1 MSPSIVSITA
11 NPTTRR
17 RPVVAVEKRSTN
29 IELVSAEPRAD
40 DDPRTETA
48 RDLSHQSIRSET
60 AVDRSAQTRRTGA
73 TSTVSPPSATRGSRK
88 ALPGTKRPRWLRF
101 VRIFGKWFGLLVF
114 AGGLAQILMR
124 LAYGSTSTAAA
135 PMAFTDLEGRIA
147 EVEASMKETSRMLQV
162 GVDVASRKIDEEVG
176 KLRKEMED
184 GGLLWPRSVEELK
197 SVEWLSKQEFERIYQ
212 DLKKEG
218 ESGELG
224 ASFDDIM
231 AYARNVVEKEIEK
244 HAADGLA
251 RVDYAMGSGGAAVVK
266 HSEPYVVGKG
276 NWWMRMRNGVH
287 SDADK
292 MLRPSF
298 GEPGQCFALKGS
310 SGFVQIK
317 LRTAIIPEAI
327 TLEHVSK
334 SVAYD
339 RTSAP
344 KDCRV
349 SAWLGGVHDQELE
362 VHTEKR
368 FLLAEFTY
376 DLEKSN
382 AQTVTVL
389 DSAVSNIVNTVRL
402 DFTSNHG
409 SPSHTCIYRLR
420 VHGHEPETVSV
431 MAMHQSY
438 IVFDFSGMNLTLL
451 L

>member
-1 MSPSIVSITA
+1 M
-11 NPTTRR
+11 
-17 RPVVAVEKRSTN
+17 AVEKRSTN
-29 IELVSAEPRAD
+29 IELVAAEPQTQRAD
-40 DDPRTETA
+40 DRAEA

-60 AVDRSAQTRRTGA
+60 AVDRSAQTRRTGG
-73 TSTVSPPSATRGSRK
+73 TSTVSPPSARRSRK
-88 ALPGTKRPRWLRF
+88 SVAGSQRPRWLTLL
-101 VRIFGKWFGLLVF
+101 RIFGKWFGLLLFV
-114 AGGLAQILMR
+114 GGLGQILTR
-124 LAYGSTSTAAA
+124 LAYGPSAAV

-147 EVEASMKETSRMLQV
+147 EVEASMKETTKMLQV
-162 GVDVASRKIDEEVG
+162 GVDVASRKIDKEVG
-176 KLRKEMED
+176 ELRKEVDKKIED
-184 GGLLWPRSVEELK
+184 RGVDLATELRKLEAKNEGLERSVSELK
-197 SVEWLSKQEFERIYQ
+197 SVDWLSKQEFERIYE
-212 DLKKEG
+212 DLKKEAKSSG
-218 ESGELG
+218 ENGELG
-224 ASFDDIM
+224 ASLDDIM

-251 RVDYAMGSGGAAVVK
+251 RVDYALGSGGATVVK
-266 HSEPYVVGKG
+266 HSEPYLVGKAS
-276 NWWMRMRNGVH
+276 NWWTSMRNGVH

-298 GEPGQCFALKGS
+298 GEPGQCFPLKGS

-349 SAWLGGVHDQELE
+349 SAWLRGVHDQDLE
-362 VHTEKR
+362 VHTEKM

-382 AQTVTVL
+382 AQTVPVL
-389 DSAVSNIVNTVRL
+389 DTAVSNIVDTVRL

-420 VHGHEPETVSV
+420 VHGHEPEAVSV
-431 MAMHQSY
+431 MAMHQS
-438 IVFDFSGMNLTLL
+438 
-451 L
+451 

>member
-1 MSPSIVSITA
+1 MSASTVSITA
-11 NPTTRR
+11 TPTTRR
-17 RPVVAVEKRSTN
+17 RSVVAVEKRSAN
-29 IELVSAEPRAD
+29 IELVSADPQSQRAD
-40 DDPRTETA
+40 DPTA
-48 RDLSHQSIRSET
+48 PNNRDLSHQSVRSET
-60 AVDRSAQTRRTGA
+60 AFDRSAQTRRTA
-73 TSTVSPPSATRGSRK
+73 VTSTVSPPTGRRSSRK
-88 ALPGTKRPRWLRF
+88 SLAETHRPRWLKLL
-101 VRIFGKWFGLLVF
+101 RIFGKWLGLLVF
-114 AGGLAQILMR
+114 VGGLGQILTR
-124 LAYGSTSTAAA
+124 LAYGTSAAG

-162 GVDVASRKIDEEVG
+162 GVDLASRKIDKEVG
-176 KLRKEMED
+176 ELRKEGVALASDLRRLEAKSE
-184 GGLLWPRSVEELK
+184 GLERSVEELK
-197 SVEWLSKQEFERIYQ
+197 SVEWLSKQEFERIYE
-212 DLKKEG
+212 DLRKEG
-218 ESGELG
+218 KNGELG

-251 RVDYAMGSGGAAVVK
+251 RVDYALGSGGAAVVK

-276 NWWMRMRNGVH
+276 SGWWTSMRNGVH
-287 SDADK
+287 SDAEK
-292 MLRPSF
+292 VLKPSF
-298 GEPGQCFALKGS
+298 GEPGQCFPLKGS

-339 RTSAP
+339 RRSAP

-349 SAWLGGVHDQELE
+349 SAWLRGVHDQDLE
-362 VHTEKR
+362 VDTEKM

-382 AQTVTVL
+382 AQTVTVS
-389 DSAVSNIVNTVRL
+389 DSAVSNVVDTVRF

-420 VHGHEPETVSV
+420 VHGHEPESVSV
-431 MAMHQSY
+431 VAMHQS
-438 IVFDFSGMNLTLL
+438 
-451 L
+451 

>member
-1 MSPSIVSITA
+1 MSASTVSITA

-17 RPVVAVEKRSTN
+17 RPVVAVEKRSTH
-29 IELVSAEPRAD
+29 IELVSAEPQSQRAD
-40 DDPRTETA
+40 DQTA
-48 RDLSHQSIRSET
+48 ANTRDLSHQSIRSET

-73 TSTVSPPSATRGSRK
+73 TSTVSPPSAHRRSRK
-88 ALPGTKRPRWLRF
+88 ALPGTKRPRWLRLL
-101 VRIFGKWFGLLVF
+101 RIFGKWFGLLVF
-114 AGGLAQILMR
+114 VGGLAQILIR
-124 LAYGSTSTAAA
+124 LAYGSTAAA

-162 GVDVASRKIDEEVG
+162 GVDVASRKIDKEVG
-176 KLRKEMED
+176 ELRKEVED
-184 GGLLWPRSVEELK
+184 RGVALASELRKLEVKSKGLERSVEELK
-197 SVEWLSKQEFERIYQ
+197 SVEWLSKQEFEGIYQ
-212 DLKKEG
+212 ELKKEG
-218 ESGELG
+218 KSGELG

-251 RVDYAMGSGGAAVVK
+251 RVDYALGSGGAAVVK

-276 NWWMRMRNGVH
+276 NWWTSMRNGVH

-298 GEPGQCFALKGS
+298 GEPGQCFPLKGS

-344 KDCRV
+344 KDCRI
-349 SAWLGGVHDQELE
+349 SAWLRRVHDQDLE

-389 DSAVSNIVNTVRL
+389 DSAVSNIVDTVRL

-420 VHGHEPETVSV
+420 VHGHEPEAVSV
-431 MAMHQSY
+431 MAMHLS
-438 IVFDFSGMNLTLL
+438 
-451 L
+451 